1 MVGITN
7 QLSIEDLYEIHQEKL
22 GLEWIAGH
30 QGSKHVI
37 IREEEPVYQKRN
49 RRKKKATASSG
60 KKSRTKKREPKSLS
74 LVGHLNLIH
83 PHQIQI
89 IGEVEVKYLEELR
102 NISMQDAVIQ
112 LFKSKPAC
120 VIVADGL
127 DAPTLLKRKS
137 NEHSIPLFASPMN
150 SDRLSDVLHYFFT
163 NVFADVLT
171 MHGVYMEV
179 MAIGVL
185 ITGPSGIGKSELA
198 LELISRGHRLIADD
212 APQLSR
218 VAPDII
224 NGTCPEALQDFLEV
238 RGLGIINVR
247 ELFGDSAIKRNKY
260 LRLIVNL
267 QPMDNDQLLALDRLE
282 GSYSTR
288 SVLELD
294 IPEITLPV
302 APGRNLAIMME
313 CAARNHILRE
323 AGYNAADAFAIRQQK
338 LIDSND

>member
-7 QLSIEDLYEIHQEKL
+7 QLSIEDLFETHQEKL
-22 GLEWIAGH
+22 GLEWIAGQ
-30 QGSKHVI
+30 QGAKHAI
-37 IREEEPVYQKRN
+37 IREEEPSYQKKTRG
-49 RRKKKATASSG
+49 KKKTVS
-60 KKSRTKKREPKSLS
+60 KKTRSKKNEPKSLS

-89 IGEVEVKYLEELR
+89 IGEVEIRYLEGLR

-137 NEHSIPLFASPMN
+137 NEHSIPLFTSPMN
-150 SDRLSDVLHYFFT
+150 SDRLSDVLHYFLT
-163 NVFADVLT
+163 NLFAAMLT

-212 APQLSR
+212 APLFSR
-218 VAPDII
+218 LAPDII
-224 NGTCPEALQDFLEV
+224 NGTCPETLQDFLEV
-238 RGLGIINVR
+238 RGLGIINIR
-247 ELFGDSAIKRNKY
+247 ELFGDSAIKKNKY

-267 QPMDNDQLLALDRLE
+267 QPMDTDKLLKLDRLE

-302 APGRNLAIMME
+302 APGRNLAIMLE

-323 AGYNAADAFAIRQQK
+323 AGYNAAEAFAIRQQAS
-338 LIDSND
+338 IDADDE

>member
-7 QLSIEDLYEIHQEKL
+7 QLSIEDLYNIHKDKL
-22 GLEWIAGH
+22 DLEWIAGQ
-30 QGSKHVI
+30 QGAKHAI
-37 IREEEPVYQKRN
+37 MREEEPASTSKSRS
-49 RRKKKATASSG
+49 KKKTSKKKRRTSG
-60 KKSRTKKREPKSLS
+60 REPKSLS

-89 IGEVEVKYLEELR
+89 IGEVEVRYLESLR

-112 LFKSKPAC
+112 LYKSKPSC

-127 DAPTLLKRKS
+127 DPPTVLKRKS
-137 NEHSIPLFASPMN
+137 NEHSIPLFTSPMN
-150 SDRLSDVLHYFFT
+150 SDKLSDVLHYFLT
-163 NVFADVLT
+163 NLFADMLT
-171 MHGVYMEV
+171 LHGVYMEV

-212 APQLSR
+212 APLFSK

-224 NGTCPEALQDFLEV
+224 NGTCPQTLQDFLEV

-247 ELFGDSAIKRNKY
+247 ELFGDSAIKKNKY

-267 QPMDNDQLLALDRLE
+267 QPMDKNNLLALDRLE

-288 SVLELD
+288 NVLELEV
-294 IPEITLPV
+294 PEITLPV

-313 CAARNHILRE
+313 CAARNHILR
-323 AGYNAADAFAIRQQK
+323 AGGYNASEVFAKRQQN
-338 LIDSND
+338 LIDAGD